1 MSHLR
6 IAFQLSVLCAV
17 AMASAST
24 TRAHDTWVLPQ
35 RDRVSP
41 GETVRIALATGMEFP
56 KSEVAAKPKRVA
68 DWIVAG
74 PNGRTKLSGFKIEAN
89 DLTARHT
96 LTAPG
101 AYAIGVA
108 LKPNFI
114 LIEAG
119 NFEAYLKEEHA
130 EQASLQRQAVQ
141 QTNKPGREIY
151 SKLAKTFVQVGEG
164 GATDAVTEPLGH
176 ALEIVPL
183 SNPLEWRVG
192 DEVHVRVLLHGKRIQ
207 GLTVS
212 TVREGLPPHFWVST
226 RTTDEEGLV
235 PVRLPRP
242 GLWLIRTHYIHHTP
256 GSVFDDGTKSVPA
269 SWESFFASIAFRVP
283 QPDAPNKP

>member
-1 MSHLR
+1 MIHPR
-6 IAFQLSVLCAV
+6 ITFQLSVLCVFAIV
-17 AMASAST
+17 SAST

-56 KSEVAAKPKRVA
+56 TSEVAAKPERVA

-74 PNGRTKLSGFKIEAN
+74 PNGRTNLSGFKIEAN

-96 LTAPG
+96 LAVPG
-101 AYAIGVA
+101 AYAIGVT

-119 NFEAYLKEEHA
+119 NFEAYLEEEHA
-130 EQASLQRQAVQ
+130 KEASLQRQAMQ

-164 GATDAVTEPLGH
+164 GASDAVTQPLGH
-176 ALEIVPL
+176 PLEIVPL

-192 DEVHVRVLLHGKRIQ
+192 DEVHVRVLLHGKPVQ

-212 TVREGLPPHFWVST
+212 TVREGLPSHFWVST

-242 GLWLIRTHYIHHTP
+242 GLWMIRTHYIHHAK
-256 GSVFDDGTKSVPA
+256 GLVFDDGTKSVPA
-269 SWESFFASIAFRVP
+269 EWESYFASIAFRVR